1 MLSTGQKF
9 MRLPERV
16 AKQRLKR
23 TLKLAIF
30 GCAIG
35 KTATPELF
43 MRSLCI
49 MYHGSYACV
58 NQRWKNEVLG
68 TLSRN
73 PLKVRGIHQAL
84 NHLRLKSTEGRC
96 HLVGCGMPAVRN
108 CERCRIRQVLQPF
121 T

>member
-1 MLSTGQKF
+1 VLSTGQKF

-35 KTATPELF
+35 KTVTPELF

-49 MYHGSYACV
+49 MYYGSYAWC
-58 NQRWKNEVLG
+58 E
-68 TLSRN
+68 
-73 PLKVRGIHQAL
+73 
-84 NHLRLKSTEGRC
+84 
-96 HLVGCGMPAVRN
+96 PAV
-108 CERCRIRQVLQPF
+108 EK
-121 T
+121 